1 MFCVLHEAFQ
11 AILKYTRTVHIYE
24 NDIDAS
30 SFYVFVQFFSLCA
43 LENLPSQKQLKK
55 ISSKTENSWVLVAP
69 NFFWLRIHEI
79 TYTGNWQPDFILS
92 L

>member
-1 MFCVLHEAFQ
+1 MPTTREKIWMFCVLHEAFQ

-55 ISSKTENSWVLVAP
+55 ISSKTENS
-69 NFFWLRIHEI
+69 
-79 TYTGNWQPDFILS
+79 
-92 L
+92 